1 MALTTLTSASQLI
14 RGDTHRIRVAISNTD
29 STPNLQNA
37 SVRATFR
44 RQDNNTQL
52 VQKAIASAGPEFSA
66 NTATQL
72 IFDVTLDPA
81 DTATVTT
88 PETIIFDVE
97 LTLADTTVVTPLVG
111 QTFQLITDQSI

>member
-1 MALTTLTSASQLI
+1 MGVPMTLTTHIQTTAPLTATVQHDQAILDTAIQLVLPNMALTTLTSASQLI

-52 VQKAIASAGPEFSA
+52 VQKRS
-66 NTATQL
+66 
-72 IFDVTLDPA
+72 
-81 DTATVTT
+81 
-88 PETIIFDVE
+88 
-97 LTLADTTVVTPLVG
+97 
-111 QTFQLITDQSI
+111 